1 MKEAG
6 MSLIVKR
13 ITRITV
19 SLIFLFGVYILLHGH
34 LTPGGGFAGG
44 VIIALS
50 FIHLMLAF
58 GKDAALKRLNET
70 VVSVIESLGGLMFL
84 GIALS
89 GLIGGYFFLNVLPKG
104 RPFDLFS
111 SGIIILC
118 NIAIFL
124 KVGAGLFSIFIAL
137 AMIRMPIDSND
148 KDSIEGNKKDRAAG
162 EK

>member
-1 MKEAG
+1 MKEKEQG

-19 SLIFLFGVYILLHGH
+19 SLIFLFGVYIMLHGH

-50 FIHLMLAF
+50 FIHVVLAF
-58 GKDAALKRLNET
+58 GKKESLKMLNDN
-70 VVSVIESLGGLMFL
+70 VVSFFESLGGLLFL

-104 RPFDLFS
+104 KPFDLFS
-111 SGIIILC
+111 SGTIILS

-124 KVGAGLFSIFIAL
+124 KVGVGLFAIFIAL
-137 AMIRMPIDSND
+137 AILRVPRDD
-148 KDSIEGNKKDRAAG
+148 KEEVK
-162 EK
+162 

>member
-1 MKEAG
+1 MRSEKG

-19 SLIFLFGVYILLHGH
+19 SLIFLFGVYIVLHGH

-58 GKDAALKRLNET
+58 GKEAAFKRLS
-70 VVSVIESLGGLMFL
+70 VAAVSVYESLGGLMFL
-84 GIALS
+84 SIALL
-89 GLIGGYFFLNVLPKG
+89 GIFAGAFFFSNILPKG
-104 RPFDLFS
+104 EPFRLFS
-111 SGIIILC
+111 SGSIVLC

-124 KVGAGLFSIFIAL
+124 KVGAGLFAIFIAL
-137 AMIRMPIDSND
+137 ALFRMPLD
-148 KDSIEGNKKDRAAG
+148 EKKT
-162 EK
+162 EKQ